1 MSNDIAM
8 IRSYKYRLYPRK
20 AEVRALETLLEQ
32 GREVYN
38 GALAECK
45 LRYQATGKGIKALAQ
60 WDYFREWRKQD
71 GILLN
76 ASSLQHIL
84 RRVDK
89 AYDGFFR
96 RLKAGETPGH
106 PRFKPPQRFDSL
118 DYTYRDGC
126 KLTVA
131 AQTTLYVQNVGDI
144 KVKLH
149 RPLPQRA
156 VIKQANIKRSGRKWF
171 VCLSVACED
180 LRYGCQP
187 QPEVG
192 IDMGLH
198 SLLALSDGQT
208 LANPRWLRTSLAA
221 LRVAQRRLSR
231 RKRGSNRRRKAA
243 QQVARLHER
252 IAWRRRDFWHKV
264 TDSLVDTYDMIAIE
278 DMKLAFMTRN
288 QHLALSAHDAGL
300 GIFRQ
305 MLAYKAES
313 AGTELIAVKPHY
325 TSQMCS
331 GCGAVVEKDLSVR
344 THDCPHCGLQLD
356 RDVNAARNILSLAR
370 KSAWTEPSGTNV
382 DR

>member
-1 MSNDIAM
+1 M
-8 IRSYKYRLYPRK
+8 IRTYKYRLYPRK

-38 GALAECK
+38 SALAECK
-45 LRYQATGKGIKALAQ
+45 LRYQATSKGIKALQQ

-76 ASSLQHIL
+76 ASSLQHLL
-84 RRVDK
+84 RRVDT
-89 AYDGFFR
+89 AYAHFFR
-96 RLKAGETPGH
+96 RCKAGETPGH

-118 DYTYRDGC
+118 DYTYGDGC

-131 AQTTLYVQNVGDI
+131 TQTTLYVQNVGDL

-149 RPLPQRA
+149 RPLPEGA
-156 VIKQANIKRSGRKWF
+156 VIKQANLKRSGRKWF
-171 VCLSVACED
+171 VCLSMACED
-180 LRYGCQP
+180 LRFGCQP

-208 LANPRWLRTSLAA
+208 LANPRWLRQSQAA
-221 LRVAQRRLSR
+221 LRVALRRLAR
-231 RKRGSNRRRKAA
+231 RKRGSARWRKAV

-252 IAWRRRDFWHKV
+252 IALQRRDFWHKV
-264 TDSLVDTYDMIAIE
+264 TDSLVDTYDVIAIE
-278 DMKLAFMTRN
+278 DLKLAFMTRN
-288 QHLALSAHDAGL
+288 PHLALSAHDAGL

-305 MLAYKAES
+305 LLAYKAES
-313 AGTELIAVKPHY
+313 AGTQLIAVNPQY
-325 TSQMCS
+325 TSQLCS
-331 GCGAVVEKDLSVR
+331 GCGALVAKDLSVR
-344 THDCPHCGLQLD
+344 THDCPHCGVQLD

-370 KSAWTEPSGTNV
+370 KSAWTEPSGAHV